1 MDYIIKEDGFE
12 ALAEVKKEKVKTQIL
27 DSYIA
32 LRKQKGITQQ
42 QVADRT
48 GMQRTNIVRIESGKY
63 VPTLEVLVKLAMALD
78 MDLEI
83 RLVERKTQDE

>member
-1 MDYIIKEDGFE
+1 MDYSIKEGGFE
-12 ALAEVKKEKVKTQIL
+12 ALAEIQKEKVKKQIL

-42 QVADRT
+42 QVAQRT

-83 RLVERKTQDE
+83 RLVERKSQDE